1 MSAPIPTLPRV
12 GRAAMVYARE
22 FGWRVFPLHSWQ
34 GGACTCGNADCKS
47 PAKHPRTARGCLDAT
62 TDPAT
67 IVGWWTRWP
76 DANVGVATGGGL
88 VVIDVDPRHGGD
100 DSLDDLR
107 ARLGAY
113 PDTVEAITGSRGR
126 HIYLRA
132 PEGAEIRNSAGQL
145 APGVD
150 VRAENGYVVAAP
162 SNHASGGSYAWEL
175 SSRPGEVEVAEVPRA
190 WLEAIAEKPNKPRAL
205 PGADGQSIIEGG
217 RNETLFRRACSMR
230 SAGFDAVAILAAIAA
245 ENETRCSPPLDS
257 AEVRGIVE
265 RAAKY
270 TPGLSPEYAAKQRRV
285 EPTEDVGAK
294 IEDTPAA
301 EWSHKLYTTKGGAI
315 RNTFANVCTIF
326 RNASEFASLRYNEMI
341 LQPELDGEAISDAR
355 ASLIR
360 EAIEHVYGFSPSGDA
375 VFSALV
381 AVASERSY
389 HPVRGYLEALT
400 WDGKERLWEAAA
412 TYLGASTVPVNS
424 VMVRSWFVSAVARAM
439 RPGCKVDTCLVLVG
453 PQGAGKSTF
462 FRVLGGEWFSD
473 SAVDIESKDAMMQV
487 NGAWIYELSEL
498 DSVTSRAHA
507 GRIKAFVSS
516 QEDKFRKPYG
526 RAIEVVRRHNVIV
539 GSTNEPQFLVD
550 PTGARRFWCVSVAR
564 IDTAALTADRDQLWA
579 EAVHAF
585 RAGEGWW
592 LAEEA
597 EKAQRESV
605 EAYQHVDEW
614 EPHIAEWL
622 HVSPPYPTTAKIL
635 RDCLHVAAADM
646 SQQYQRRVAAIMG
659 RLGYKSVSRYN
670 ADTKTTARCW
680 LTPPHAASRDPA

>member
-1 MSAPIPTLPRV
+1 MNAATTPLSRV
-12 GRAAMVYARE
+12 GRAALIYARE
-22 FGWRVFPLHSWQ
+22 FGWRVFPVHSWRD
-34 GGACTCGNADCKS
+34 GACTCGNAACSS
-47 PAKHPRTARGCLDAT
+47 PAKHPRTPRGCTDAS

-67 IVGWWTRWP
+67 IHGWWTRWP

-88 VVIDVDPRHGGD
+88 VVLDLDPRHGGD
-100 DSLDDLR
+100 DGFTDLR
-107 ARLGAY
+107 ARLGAL

-126 HIYLRA
+126 HIYLRV
-132 PEGAEIRNSAGQL
+132 PEGVEIRNSAGVL

-150 VRAENGYVVAAP
+150 VRGEGGYVVAAP
-162 SNHASGGSYAWEL
+162 STHSSGGTYGWEL
-175 SSRPGEVEVAEVPRA
+175 SSRPGEVEVATLPPA
-190 WLEAIAEKPNKPRAL
+190 WLAAMVLKPSEPRVL
-205 PGADGQSIIEGG
+205 PGADGQAIGEGG

-230 SAGFDAVAILAAIAA
+230 AAGFDAAAILAAITA
-245 ENETRCSPPLDS
+245 ENATRCSPPLDA

-270 TPGLSPEYAAKQRRV
+270 QPGLSPEYAAKQRRTEPV
-285 EPTEDVGAK
+285 VESPATAEPTAGE
-294 IEDTPAA
+294 
-301 EWSHKLYTTKGGAI
+301 EWSDKLYTTKTGAI

-326 RNASEFASLRYNEMI
+326 RHAPAFASLRYNEMV
-341 LQPELDGEAISDAR
+341 LQPELDGVAITDAR

-360 EAIEHVYGFSPSGDA
+360 EAMERSYGFAPSADA
-375 VFSALV
+375 VFSAIV

-389 HPVRGYLEALT
+389 HPVRAYLEGLT
-400 WDGKERLWEAAA
+400 WDGKERLWEAAER
-412 TYLGASTVPVNS
+412 YLGASAVPVNA

-550 PTGARRFWCVSVAR
+550 PTGARRFWCVSVRAV
-564 IDTAALTADRDQLWA
+564 DTSALAADRDQLWA
-579 EAVHAF
+579 EALHAF
-585 RAGEGWW
+585 RAGDGWW
-592 LAEEA
+592 LAEDA

-605 EAYQHVDEW
+605 EAFQHVDEW
-614 EPHIAEWL
+614 EAHVSEWL
-622 HVSPPYPTTAKIL
+622 HTAPPFPSTAKIL
-635 RDCLHVAAADM
+635 RDCLHVAPADM
-646 SQQYQRRVAAIMG
+646 SQQHQRRIAAIMG
-659 RLGYKSVSRYN
+659 RLGYRSVSRYN
-670 ADTKTTARCW
+670 AETKTTSRCW
-680 LTPPHAASRDPA
+680 LTGPHATSLDPA